1 MRWQGQALVFVKF
14 SWPRKAGWS
23 VTLVWG
29 FLVVRGYD
37 IFYLFHTAGVWLLF
51 NGGLT
56 LLSSL
61 LYVIRQF
68 DRFFHR

>member
-1 MRWQGQALVFVKF
+1 MRWQGQEFVFVKF
-14 SWPRKAGWS
+14 SWPRKPGWS

-29 FLVVRGYD
+29 FRGNGHN
-37 IFYLFHTAGVWLLF
+37 IFSLFLTARVWLLF
-51 NGGLT
+51 NGLLT

-61 LYVIRQF
+61 LYVIREF